1 LNPKLSVI
9 LITYNHEP
17 YIRECLDG
25 IFMQETDFDFEIVV
39 GEDCSTDNTRE
50 ILKEY
55 DRKYPG
61 RMKLL
66 FREKNLGR
74 VTLNVYQTSMEARG
88 EYLAYIEGDDFW
100 TDPKKLQ
107 KQVSFLEE
115 HKEYMGT
122 TCSFRLIG
130 EKSEPIE
137 NKRQEELYG
146 WSGDY
151 TFGDWQEAGPWP
163 GQTAG
168 NVCRNFYHNGRLDY
182 TILYRAHDFIDD
194 GVIFTFILLQ
204 GKIFRFDDIM
214 VAHRYV
220 EKEGGESWNSR
231 KLKRN
236 YLIEECDLKRKMM
249 EWVEENAGLSDA
261 AFPRADKEFKTA
273 LSVFIKHPSKETAD
287 MFFPYLRYYLHLKFG
302 RVRKPGSAGRGEV
315 LSEGQVKE

>member
-1 LNPKLSVI
+1 MKLSVI

-17 YIRECLDG
+17 YLRECLDG
-25 IFMQETDFDFEIVV
+25 IFMQETDFEFEIVV
-39 GEDCSTDNTRE
+39 GEDCSTDGTRDV
-50 ILKEY
+50 LREY
-55 DRKYPG
+55 DARYPG

-74 VTLNVYQTSMEARG
+74 VTLNVYQTIMEARG
-88 EYLAYIEGDDFW
+88 EYLAFIEGDDFW
-100 TDPKKLQ
+100 TDPGKLQ
-107 KQVSFLEE
+107 KQVDFLEN
-115 HKEYMGT
+115 HREYMGT

-130 EKSEPIE
+130 EKSEPIVNE
-137 NKRQEELYG
+137 RQSTLYG

-151 TFGDWQEAGPWP
+151 SFKDWQAAGPWP

-168 NVCRNFYHNGRLDY
+168 NVCRNFFHNGKMDY

-231 KLKRN
+231 KLRRN
-236 YLIEECDLKRKMM
+236 YMVEECSLKRKMM
-249 EWVEENAGLSDA
+249 EWVEENAGLSPMA
-261 AFPRADKEFKTA
+261 LKRADREFKTA
-273 LSVFIKHPSKETAD
+273 LSVFLKHPSGDTGK
-287 MFFPYLRYYLHLKFG
+287 MFFPCLKYWLHVKFG
-302 RVRKPGSAGRGEV
+302 RPRMREIK
-315 LSEGQVKE
+315 